1 MACPELMN
9 TNPEK
14 IIMIKNK
21 IMDNRKHIANEFS
34 GLLNKCL
41 IKKYHKTPSANF
53 VANQFNF
60 RANGSSTITSET
72 ARKWMR
78 GIAVPEIDRFIVLI
92 HWLEFHPGQIFGIE
106 DKLNKQSE
114 MDELIE
120 ILEQQLNIL
129 NTVIKEYKK

>member
-1 MACPELMN
+1 
-9 TNPEK
+9 
-14 IIMIKNK
+14 MIENK
-21 IMDNRKHIANEFS
+21 IMNNRQHIANEFS

-41 IKKYHKTPSANF
+41 VKKYKKTPSANF

-92 HWLEFHPGQIFGIE
+92 HWLEFQPGQIFGIE
-106 DKLNKQSE
+106 DKLNQRSE
-114 MDELIE
+114 VDELIE
-120 ILEQQLNIL
+120 ILEQQLNL
-129 NTVIKEYKK
+129 MNTIINEYKK

>member
-1 MACPELMN
+1 
-9 TNPEK
+9 
-14 IIMIKNK
+14 MIKNK

-41 IKKYHKTPSANF
+41 LKKYNKTPSANF

-60 RANGSSTITSET
+60 RANGTSTITAET

-78 GIAVPEIDRFIVLI
+78 GMAVPEIDRFIVLI

>member
-1 MACPELMN
+1 
-9 TNPEK
+9 
-14 IIMIKNK
+14 MIENK

-41 IKKYHKTPSANF
+41 LKKYNKTPSANF

-60 RANGSSTITSET
+60 RANGTSTITAET

-78 GIAVPEIDRFIVLI
+78 GMAVPEIDRFIVLI

>member
-1 MACPELMN
+1 
-9 TNPEK
+9 
-14 IIMIKNK
+14 MIKNK

-41 IKKYHKTPSANF
+41 VKKYKKTPSANF

-60 RANGSSTITSET
+60 RANGTSTITAET

-78 GIAVPEIDRFIVLI
+78 GMAVPEIDRFIVLI

-106 DKLNKQSE
+106 DKLNQRSE
-114 MDELIE
+114 VEELIE
-120 ILEQQLNIL
+120 ILEQQLNL
-129 NTVIKEYKK
+129 MNTIINEYKK

>member
-1 MACPELMN
+1 
-9 TNPEK
+9 
-14 IIMIKNK
+14 MIKNK

-41 IKKYHKTPSANF
+41 LKKYNKTPSANF

-60 RANGSSTITSET
+60 RANGTSTITAET

-78 GIAVPEIDRFIVLI
+78 GMAVPEIDRFIVLI

-106 DKLNKQSE
+106 DKFNKQSE